1 MSSATSSSPALDYS
15 LLVNTT
21 AKEAAPYF
29 LNRMAEKAI
38 QIYGSNK
45 NAKLKMT
52 LAPFPLTKAEATS
65 DNDAAV
71 SGIIIVFYLGV
82 GTSFIPALI
91 TNFIVKEKETNI
103 KH

>member
-1 MSSATSSSPALDYS
+1 
-15 LLVNTT
+15 
-21 AKEAAPYF
+21 
-29 LNRMAEKAI
+29 
-38 QIYGSNK
+38 
-45 NAKLKMT
+45 MT